1 MGVAFQSRCD
11 IAHTTTLAGGLP
23 RVGIVAIDRTIARE
37 GQVNPLIGIAMGLAP
52 DIIKLIAG
60 DKTGQLA
67 DQVGKAV
74 ADTVGTTNAG
84 EAQTK
89 LAANPAAEAALR
101 QKLAELAVDATKA
114 QNADAGQRAQEAL
127 NNTQSARSG
136 LQALATTNST
146 IAWTAPTISYL
157 VIGGF
162 FIFLFVL
169 VWLYWGK
176 PADNQNNFIVQIINI
191 AVGALTAAF
200 ATVVNFWLGSSAGS
214 RKKDDANL
222 TLQQAQADSASANIK
237 SLQDKIAPQ
246 PQALAQA
253 ASPAAARVQ
262 APAPAKPSD
271 QQGSSRF
278 DACMPFIFKAEGGYS
293 DNPAD
298 PGGPTNFGITL
309 ATLRAYEG
317 DPNLTADDVKKLTP
331 AVAKEIYRTAY
342 WNRMQCGALP
352 AGLDL
357 EVFDFGVNSGPAE
370 SVKTLQR
377 IVGVTQDG
385 SIGPITLAAVGQ
397 FNVGDLIAR
406 FAQARLA
413 FYQSLNM
420 PEFEQ
425 GWATRVAQIQTAAAK
440 MSEASE
446 VATA

>member
-1 MGVAFQSRCD
+1 M
-11 IAHTTTLAGGLP
+11 
-23 RVGIVAIDRTIARE
+23 
-37 GQVNPLIGIAMGLAP
+37 NPLIGIAAGLVP
-52 DIIKLIAG
+52 DIIKLVAG

-67 DQVGKAV
+67 DQFGKAV

-101 QKLAELAVDATKA
+101 QKLAELALDAMQA
-114 QNADAGQRAQEAL
+114 QSADAGARAQEAL
-127 NNTQSARSG
+127 ANTQSARSG

-162 FIFLFVL
+162 FAFLFVL

-222 TLQQAQADSASANIK
+222 SLQQAQAQTASANIK
-237 SLQDKIAPQ
+237 SLQDKIGQQ
-246 PQALAQA
+246 PQAPAQA
-253 ASPAAARVQ
+253 AVQAAARAQ
-262 APAPAKPSD
+262 APAKPAD

-278 DACMPFIFKAEGGYS
+278 DACMPFIFKAEGGYA

-309 ATLRAYEG
+309 ATLRAYQG

-377 IVGVTQDG
+377 LVGVTQDG
-385 SIGPITLAAVGQ
+385 SVGPITLAAVAQ
-397 FNVGDLIAR
+397 FNVGDLIGR

-413 FYQSLNM
+413 FYQGLNM

-425 GWATRVAQIQTAAAK
+425 GWATRVAQIQTAAAT
-440 MSEASE
+440 MFQASE

>member
-1 MGVAFQSRCD
+1 M
-11 IAHTTTLAGGLP
+11 
-23 RVGIVAIDRTIARE
+23 
-37 GQVNPLIGIAMGLAP
+37 NPLIGIAMGLAP
-52 DIIKLIAG
+52 DIIKLIVG

-67 DQVGKAV
+67 DQVGKVV

-101 QKLAELAVDATKA
+101 QKLAELAIEATKA

-127 NNTQSARSG
+127 NNTQSARG
-136 LQALATTNST
+136 ALQALATTNST

-200 ATVVNFWLGSSAGS
+200 AMVVNFWLGSSAGS

-222 TLQQAQADSASANIK
+222 TLQQAQTESANANMK
-237 SLQDKIAPQ
+237 SLQDKITLQPQ
-246 PQALAQA
+246 PQA
-253 ASPAAARVQ
+253 PPRAAARVQ
-262 APAPAKPSD
+262 APAPANPSD

-377 IVGVTQDG
+377 LVGVTQDG
-385 SIGPITLAAVGQ
+385 SVGPITLAAVRQ

-440 MSEASE
+440 MLEASQ
-446 VATA
+446 VAMA